1 MRTKIRLG
9 VILIRAFQ
17 LSYVGFNEGILPF
30 RYEGLVDP
38 GDLVTM
44 YTSSTV
50 RRANE
55 NEVFIGKVITVDSEF
70 AIVQIAGYVECEAE
84 TELQVGR
91 VKLVSSGYD
100 RVLESEDGIE
110 TWIITSV
117 INEDGENIVGFLL

>member
-1 MRTKIRLG
+1 MNSSFWI
-9 VILIRAFQ
+9 
-17 LSYVGFNEGILPF
+17 SYAGFNTGVLTF
-30 RYEGLVDP
+30 RYEGLVDT

-44 YTSSTV
+44 YDSSTV

-55 NEVFIGKVITVDSEF
+55 NEIFIGKVVAVDSEF
-70 AIVQIAGYVECEAE
+70 AAVQIAGYVECEAE

-100 RVLESEDGIE
+100 RVLESDDGIE

-117 INEDGENIVGFLL
+117 TNDDGENIVGFLL